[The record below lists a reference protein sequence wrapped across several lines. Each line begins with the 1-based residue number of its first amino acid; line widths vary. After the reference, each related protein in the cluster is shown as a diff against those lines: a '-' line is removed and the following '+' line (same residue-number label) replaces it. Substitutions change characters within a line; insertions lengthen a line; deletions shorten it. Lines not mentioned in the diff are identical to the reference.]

1 MKITA
6 IESLQWAEYPR
17 LLVVRVHT
25 DDLRLEWF
33 DSAGRQFAADV
44 YARAYTYDRA
54 GEAVQHY
61 M

>member
-25 DDLRLEWF
+25 DSNIIRLGKRWLGKRSF
-33 DSAGRQFAADV
+33 DRLG
-44 YARAYTYDRA
+44 
-54 GEAVQHY
+54 H
-61 M
+61 